1 MSKFTKVSLMLLVFL
16 VSGAAVF
23 AQQYELSNEQER
35 IAAEQML
42 EQEHGPTVVVP
53 PSQGSRAIGD
63 DCSDPIIV
71 TLPNDL
77 PYSDVNYTCGRGNNY
92 DATCLGLYDGGEDI
106 IYQIVVTSQIELEF
120 TFDPQ
125 GTTYTGFALLD
136 DCPDVGTCIAYQ
148 TGSSGTTP
156 KVLTEVLDPGTYYLM
171 ADTWP
176 SPACIPTFS
185 LNITE
190 VIPPPPLDP
199 IAAFPYMEDFE
210 AGDFPST
217 MQAEDAPSSHIFVS
231 SDAAYNSSYGS
242 LFDGGATLN
251 WSGGSTST
259 TYDQAFNTNTDHIAS
274 INMLVE
280 PDGTAGQL
288 LMEFDL
294 KGNYSFGAN
303 YSWFRV
309 LVDGVAIDDMEGN
322 PYFMA
327 EATNSEDDFDHLVY
341 DLSAYQGLSS
351 FTLTLQSSCKYDY
364 LDYRDGDYWMMD
376 NFDLYF
382 LQLGD
387 VEGYT
392 FNGDGL
398 IVNGANV
405 WVTEDNATVSGVDG
419 YYLLTDV
426 AYGPQDLMGWKDG
439 YNVVTYPIS
448 IGSTTAYQDIVLT
461 QPTMIIYPL
470 QLNEE
475 LNPNEF
481 LTTYLGIL
489 NQGDGPLFWEAVINY
504 TGDNTGDHVFP
515 NIENGP
521 VDGTTQHSIGKAPEM
536 NSKPGDPIIMGF
548 LSDHDAYLSAPADDN
563 FYSMDMTTYTPTLI
577 GSTAADLAS
586 GDFPSGSE
594 SMMYG
599 AGDWGAN
606 LYTIDVATGSATLV
620 GGFSGAPAGMDVSGI
635 ATDKSTGTIYVSGT
649 DISQSFIGILDE
661 TTGAITQI
669 GSNITAI
676 PGLIDIAIDGT
687 GQMYGWGIVNDESY
701 LIDKATGD
709 VTLLGS
715 LGFDANY
722 GQGGNW
728 DPVDDIIYLTAYN
741 LASGPELR
749 TLDRT
754 TGGTSL
760 IQALSTGQTA
770 MFGVPGGGGPSGGW
784 LSLGQYE
791 GNVNPSGGSFNLPVH
806 FDAAGF
812 EEGDYVTAE
821 IVFTSTP
828 DVGTITIPVSMTII
842 GDPLTAPENLSAELV
857 DMVNGTVEL
866 EWEFNG
872 DLTFEY
878 FRIEREGVYLAQTT
892 STSFVDVL
900 PDYGT
905 YCYEVKAVYDEGM
918 SSPAGPECVDW
929 LIPDVCYTPATPEEW
944 VWEGFTEEVSLYLEN
959 CGDGILEYSFPAYEA
974 LNLLNDPAIEQNTPG
989 SPFDEADYV
998 IGKDQIDPR
1007 EGGGY
1012 PIVLGAGGPDDFGYV
1027 WIDSDETGGPDFN
1040 WIDISTTGTEV
1051 TGLGD
1056 DDIIG
1061 PFNIGFNFPFYGE
1074 DNSQFWINSNG
1085 VIGFTD
1091 DEISLT
1097 NSSIPTGDSETNF
1110 IAWFWDDLDPA
1121 PPTQIFY
1128 ENLGNMLVIQFEH
1141 YFEYPDGGEWVDA
1154 EMILYPTGQIKIQYD
1169 YFEPGFDMAGMT
1181 IGLQSPDQNVGL
1193 QVAYN
1198 TSYAHDG
1205 LALMF
1210 DLPAH
1215 FIIDVEPAHGF
1226 ISSGSEQEIIMT
1238 YSAEN
1243 YGPGTYTEDLDLI
1256 TNALAP
1262 NDELAIP
1269 NIMHVY
1275 TPAQFA
1281 GTVTDANTSGPIEG
1295 AIVRA
1300 TYLPDPDIN
1309 FSTSTNPTGDYTLV
1323 VDPGDYMVEFDK
1335 VGYQSFMDP
1344 DTNAAEGVV
1353 TPLDA
1358 MMWEELYKPGWV
1370 TATVN
1375 ENDTECL
1382 VEWSVP
1388 WGAYEVLYDDGSA
1401 DDYLV
1406 YSVAGNAHAVKFTPA
1421 GYPATIMGGSVFV
1434 GDGSFPVGSDFL
1446 GSTFGMA
1453 LIDDDG
1459 TDGMPGTVLDSIEVE
1474 VDNYGWIDFA
1484 DLNATIT
1491 DGDFYLAM
1499 FQGSTPPNAAPIGID
1514 QTIPTVYRSY
1524 TFIGGGANIW
1534 SLSAYQ
1540 DFMIRAIVAGPQSGD
1555 DVVLSTETVYPPK
1568 PVYYDKYI
1576 ATGKPTGLPGTVKSG
1591 EMKPAPEFNI
1601 ESGRDATGYKVA
1613 RFSDFNPD
1621 GSPLNGDTSLIQ
1633 ASTTGLSYNDQAF
1646 SGLPEGWYAYG
1657 VAARYNQGGNVWSD
1671 YAVSNIVG
1679 HLKQIAVTV
1688 NVTTTDGSIADS
1700 VEIVLTGLTYP
1711 YETYTHF
1718 TDETA
1723 TVTFDPVWKG
1733 TYDLWVYK
1741 PGYDEVLMQ
1750 DLFIIDDET
1759 YDVVLGE
1766 KKYAP
1771 YNLYVDPL
1779 TSIATW
1785 NAPRITALKEGF
1797 EGEMFPPEGWTAT
1810 TNSCG
1815 WYRTDDGS
1823 GPSWPVPAWDSYYAV
1838 SNDDLCGSGQ
1848 DGSVDYLITPA
1859 LDLRETGGYSLKFDQ
1874 FFDGAYGQLATVEI
1888 STDGGATWE
1897 VLENM
1902 TPTAGAWTHQEIDLS
1917 AYSNDWNIPWI
1928 WIAFH
1933 SDDAGGFASGWAID
1947 NVDVSVGSD
1956 GDWPPM
1962 GYHVFLDDAFVAEV
1976 QEETYTYLNLV
1987 YGVEYTAS
1995 VGALYTSGLSEKDYY
2010 TFTSEWLYPPENLAG
2025 VSYDNA
2031 VHLIWEPPCAPWF
2044 DVLSTGPRM
2053 EMPNPNT
2060 EYSPVVREIQNN
2072 YPGSRDLWDTQF
2084 EFPCGDASGEAGVE
2098 SDGNYIYTTKWNAGN
2113 GTFFRYGLDGTF
2125 MGSFVVSG
2133 GPADIRDLAYDGEFF
2148 YGSNA
2153 GSTVWGMDFDD
2164 EVLVET
2170 ISAPVSVRAI
2180 AYDEGFD
2187 GFWANNWS
2195 DAITLFD
2202 RDGVTLNSFMP
2213 GSYISYYGFAYDEQ
2227 LPGGPYLYGFSQS
2240 GSGAVI
2246 VELEIATGTETGV
2259 TYDAIGFSTTGT
2271 GLAGGLF
2278 IQDGIVPQKRTLG
2291 GIIQNE
2297 TIFGLEFGDGGG
2309 VPTTCDVPDNVIG
2322 FNVYRDGAFQ
2332 EYVEYFGEEQISW
2345 WQYDMQP
2352 ACYDYEVTAVYDLSP
2367 YGQFGEEGESMVEG
2381 PANICVSFGFP
2392 LPFMEDWEAGTFENK
2407 DWEVQCDNWDISTVI
2422 GNDGNSATFQWDP
2435 IQENYDC
2442 GMITYPLLGND
2453 VVDGDIYLDFDL
2465 KIDDRFDTVT
2475 TELMTIRV
2483 WADGEWTD
2491 ITSFAAEGD
2500 KDWESHHINISTP
2513 AKGYDFRVG
2522 FFANGEN
2529 SLNIDGWYVD
2539 NVHVYQL
2546 CAEPFDLTG
2555 EKVFET
2561 QDMGVVELNWV
2572 SPGATVQEWISYND
2586 GTFENAIA
2594 STEGGAG
2601 LAQMFTPEEYPVTIT
2616 EVRYFNSSFEQ
2627 YMQENEIW
2635 ILAGDGSTVL
2645 GGPYYVEDGPADDW
2659 VNVDIDD
2666 VTLNSGTFMVA
2677 TFNVMAG
2684 GPYVGM
2690 DDSFYDGS
2698 LYFGAIGDLTEMGEF
2713 GYFFVGSHEALVE
2726 YEVGDN
2732 VVVNSV
2738 LTAPQ
2743 ASNNNQIANVS
2754 LSGTSAVAPAPAS
2767 RELTGYNIW
2776 RNDELIE
2783 TNWPDVT
2790 YSDTVYEANQ
2800 YCYYVSAVYDQCES
2814 DTVGVVCEDFYLGL
2828 GEETSGVLEI
2838 YPNPTRDDVTIESP
2852 IAIERITVL
2861 NYLGQVVYDATVV
2874 EETTVKLDVSAYES
2888 GVYFIKVE
2896 TEDGLTTERVTV
2908 TK

>member
-1 MSKFTKVSLMLLVFL
+1 MMTLLLSSSIAFGQGISEKERALMDNPQRV
-16 VSGAAVF
+16 AIEAD
-23 AQQYELSNEQER
+23 AQTQPMPQER
-35 IAAEQML
+35 ATAPKGIYN
-42 EQEHGPTVVVP
+42 PD
-53 PSQGSRAIGD
+53 GSRALTNILLSVTVDYFYSEASYNVWDYSGGGYIWGSDQTFSSTYENKQHLLALEEGNSFDVDCFDSWGD
-63 DCSDPIIV
+63 GGISGEVSNDDTGWPIMDWSGTSYGSYGAFYFVAGPGTEPLVVDVFPFWANFNDGTIPPELIV
-71 TLPNDL
+71 TTGSGSDVSVSANAAESGAYGLL
-77 PYSDVNYTCGRGNNY
+77 FEGGTSTGYGVTPYSYSAAFDASKSSHFGTVDITVVPTGGAGMLAMEYDMVMGYSFNSNYAWYRTLLNG
-92 DATCLGLYDGGEDI
+92 T
-106 IYQIVVTSQIELEF
+106 ELE
-120 TFDPQ
+120 DDQ
-125 GTTYTGFALLD
+125 GD
-136 DCPDVGTCIAYQ
+136 
-148 TGSSGTTP
+148 
-156 KVLTEVLDPGTYYLM
+156 YY
-171 ADTWP
+171 W
-176 SPACIPTFS
+176 
-185 LNITE
+185 
-190 VIPPPPLDP
+190 
-199 IAAFPYMEDFE
+199 
-210 AGDFPST
+210 
-217 MQAEDAPSSHIFVS
+217 QPSSH
-231 SDAAYNSSYGS
+231 SDPWMAYY
-242 LFDGGATLN
+242 
-251 WSGGSTST
+251 
-259 TYDQAFNTNTDHIAS
+259 
-274 INMLVE
+274 
-280 PDGTAGQL
+280 
-288 LMEFDL
+288 FDL
-294 KGNYSFGAN
+294 SPWQNDA
-303 YSWFRV
+303 
-309 LVDGVAIDDMEGN
+309 
-322 PYFMA
+322 
-327 EATNSEDDFDHLVY
+327 DFTV
-341 DLSAYQGLSS
+341 
-351 FTLTLQSSCKYDY
+351 TLQSSLKYYENYYQQGDIVY
-364 LDYRDGDYWMMD
+364 LDNLHIWYEMPPGA
-376 NFDLYF
+376 
-382 LQLGD
+382 

-398 IVNGANV
+398 IVSG
-405 WVTEDNATVSGVDG
+405 ATVAIEEVGQTTSGPDG
-419 YYLLTDV
+419 YYFIPDVPVGTYELL
-426 AYGPQDLMGWKDG
+426 AWKEG
-439 YNVVTYPIS
+439 YNVVSYMVDIYTQQ
-448 IGSTTAYQDIVLT
+448 TAYQDIVLT

-515 NIENGP
+515 NIENGW
-521 VDGTTQHSIGKAPEM
+521 VDGTTQHSIGEAPEM
-536 NSKPGDPIIMGF
+536 EITPGDPIIMGF

-649 DISQSFIGILDE
+649 DVSQSFIGILDE

-842 GDPLTAPENLSAELV
+842 GDPLTAPENLTAELV

-866 EWEFNG
+866 DWEFNG
-872 DLTFEY
+872 DVTFEY
-878 FRIEREGVYLAQTT
+878 FRIEREGVFLAQTT
-892 STSFVDVL
+892 STNYIDVL
-900 PDYGT
+900 PEYGT
-905 YCYEVKAVYDEGM
+905 YCYEVKAHFTEGN

-959 CGDGILEYSFPAYEA
+959 CGDGILEYSFPEYEA
-974 LNLLNDPAIEQNTPG
+974 LHLLNDPTIEKNKPG
-989 SPFDEADYV
+989 SPFDETDYV

-1007 EGGGY
+1007 DGGGY

-1027 WIDSDETGGPDFN
+1027 WIDSDEAGGPSFD
-1040 WIDISTTGTEV
+1040 WVDISATGTLV
-1051 TGLGD
+1051 TGLSD
-1056 DDIIG
+1056 DNVVG
-1061 PFNIGFNFPFYGE
+1061 PFNMGFNFPFYGE
-1074 DNSQFWINSNG
+1074 DKTQFWINSNG
-1085 VIGFTD
+1085 TVIFK
-1091 DEISLT
+1091 DEYVT
-1097 NSSIPTGDSETNF
+1097 FGNSSIPTGSSSDNDF
-1110 IAWFWDDLDPA
+1110 IAWFWDDMDPVS
-1121 PPTQIFY
+1121 PSEVYYQ
-1128 ENLGNMLVIQFEH
+1128 NMGNMLVIQFEH

-1154 EMILYPTGQIKIQYD
+1154 EIILYPTGQIKIQYD
-1169 YFEPGFDMAGMT
+1169 YFEPGFDMDGMT
-1181 IGLQSPDQNVGL
+1181 IGLQSSDPNMGL

-1198 TSYAHDG
+1198 TEYAHDD
-1205 LALMF
+1205 LALLF

-1226 ISSGSEQEIIMT
+1226 ISSGSQQEIIMT

-1353 TPLDA
+1353 TPLDV

-1421 GYPATIMGGSVFV
+1421 GYPATVRGGSVFV
-1434 GDGSFPVGSDFL
+1434 GDGSFPAGSNFI

-1453 LIDDDG
+1453 VIDDDG
-1459 TDGMPGTVLDSIEVE
+1459 ANGLPGTVLDSIEVE

-1733 TYDLWVYK
+1733 SYNLWVYK
-1741 PGYDEVLMQ
+1741 PGYEEVLFSNQ
-1750 DLFIIDDET
+1750 LIIASKT
-1759 YDVVLGE
+1759 FDVVLGE

-1797 EGEMFPPEGWTAT
+1797 EGDMFPPEGWTAT
-1810 TNSCG
+1810 T
-1815 WYRTDDGS
+1815 
-1823 GPSWPVPAWDSYYAV
+1823 
-1838 SNDDLCGSGQ
+1838 
-1848 DGSVDYLITPA
+1848 
-1859 LDLRETGGYSLKFDQ
+1859 
-1874 FFDGAYGQLATVEI
+1874 
-1888 STDGGATWE
+1888 
-1897 VLENM
+1897 
-1902 TPTAGAWTHQEIDLS
+1902 
-1917 AYSNDWNIPWI
+1917 
-1928 WIAFH
+1928 
-1933 SDDAGGFASGWAID
+1933 
-1947 NVDVSVGSD
+1947 
-1956 GDWPPM
+1956 
-1962 GYHVFLDDAFVAEV
+1962 
-1976 QEETYTYLNLV
+1976 
-1987 YGVEYTAS
+1987 
-1995 VGALYTSGLSEKDYY
+1995 
-2010 TFTSEWLYPPENLAG
+2010 
-2025 VSYDNA
+2025 
-2031 VHLIWEPPCAPWF
+2031 
-2044 DVLSTGPRM
+2044 
-2053 EMPNPNT
+2053 
-2060 EYSPVVREIQNN
+2060 
-2072 YPGSRDLWDTQF
+2072 
-2084 EFPCGDASGEAGVE
+2084 
-2098 SDGNYIYTTKWNAGN
+2098 
-2113 GTFFRYGLDGTF
+2113 
-2125 MGSFVVSG
+2125 
-2133 GPADIRDLAYDGEFF
+2133 
-2148 YGSNA
+2148 
-2153 GSTVWGMDFDD
+2153 
-2164 EVLVET
+2164 
-2170 ISAPVSVRAI
+2170 
-2180 AYDEGFD
+2180 
-2187 GFWANNWS
+2187 
-2195 DAITLFD
+2195 
-2202 RDGVTLNSFMP
+2202 
-2213 GSYISYYGFAYDEQ
+2213 EQ
-2227 LPGGPYLYGFSQS
+2227 LRL
-2240 GSGAVI
+2240 
-2246 VELEIATGTETGV
+2246 
-2259 TYDAIGFSTTGT
+2259 
-2271 GLAGGLF
+2271 
-2278 IQDGIVPQKRTLG
+2278 VPHR
-2291 GIIQNE
+2291 
-2297 TIFGLEFGDGGG
+2297 
-2309 VPTTCDVPDNVIG
+2309 
-2322 FNVYRDGAFQ
+2322 
-2332 EYVEYFGEEQISW
+2332 
-2345 WQYDMQP
+2345 
-2352 ACYDYEVTAVYDLSP
+2352 
-2367 YGQFGEEGESMVEG
+2367 
-2381 PANICVSFGFP
+2381 
-2392 LPFMEDWEAGTFENK
+2392 
-2407 DWEVQCDNWDISTVI
+2407 
-2422 GNDGNSATFQWDP
+2422 
-2435 IQENYDC
+2435 
-2442 GMITYPLLGND
+2442 
-2453 VVDGDIYLDFDL
+2453 
-2465 KIDDRFDTVT
+2465 
-2475 TELMTIRV
+2475 
-2483 WADGEWTD
+2483 
-2491 ITSFAAEGD
+2491 
-2500 KDWESHHINISTP
+2500 
-2513 AKGYDFRVG
+2513 
-2522 FFANGEN
+2522 
-2529 SLNIDGWYVD
+2529 
-2539 NVHVYQL
+2539 
-2546 CAEPFDLTG
+2546 
-2555 EKVFET
+2555 
-2561 QDMGVVELNWV
+2561 
-2572 SPGATVQEWISYND
+2572 
-2586 GTFENAIA
+2586 
-2594 STEGGAG
+2594 
-2601 LAQMFTPEEYPVTIT
+2601 
-2616 EVRYFNSSFEQ
+2616 
-2627 YMQENEIW
+2627 
-2635 ILAGDGSTVL
+2635 
-2645 GGPYYVEDGPADDW
+2645 
-2659 VNVDIDD
+2659 
-2666 VTLNSGTFMVA
+2666 
-2677 TFNVMAG
+2677 
-2684 GPYVGM
+2684 
-2690 DDSFYDGS
+2690 
-2698 LYFGAIGDLTEMGEF
+2698 
-2713 GYFFVGSHEALVE
+2713 
-2726 YEVGDN
+2726 
-2732 VVVNSV
+2732 
-2738 LTAPQ
+2738 
-2743 ASNNNQIANVS
+2743 
-2754 LSGTSAVAPAPAS
+2754 
-2767 RELTGYNIW
+2767 
-2776 RNDELIE
+2776 
-2783 TNWPDVT
+2783 
-2790 YSDTVYEANQ
+2790 
-2800 YCYYVSAVYDQCES
+2800 
-2814 DTVGVVCEDFYLGL
+2814 
-2828 GEETSGVLEI
+2828 
-2838 YPNPTRDDVTIESP
+2838 
-2852 IAIERITVL
+2852 
-2861 NYLGQVVYDATVV
+2861 
-2874 EETTVKLDVSAYES
+2874 
-2888 GVYFIKVE
+2888 
-2896 TEDGLTTERVTV
+2896 
-2908 TK
+2908 